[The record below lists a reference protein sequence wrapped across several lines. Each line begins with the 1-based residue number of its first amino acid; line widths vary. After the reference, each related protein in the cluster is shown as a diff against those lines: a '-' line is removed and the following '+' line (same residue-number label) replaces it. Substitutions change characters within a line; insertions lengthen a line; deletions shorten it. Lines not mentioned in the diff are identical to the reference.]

1 MEQLV
6 TIEDLLEK
14 VKVVLLEI
22 IEQAHDTNQALSY
35 SIYLR
40 DLLALQLS
48 IEYEYTELSSASKAE
63 A

>member
-14 VKVVLLEI
+14 AKVVLLEI
-22 IEQAHDTNQALSY
+22 IEQEHDTNQALSY

-40 DLLALQLS
+40 DLLALQLA
-48 IEYEYTELSSASKAE
+48 IVYEYTELSSASKAE

>member
-22 IEQAHDTNQALSY
+22 IEQEHDTNQALSY

-40 DLLALQLS
+40 DLLALQLA
-48 IEYEYTELSSASKAE
+48 IEYEYTELTSASKAE